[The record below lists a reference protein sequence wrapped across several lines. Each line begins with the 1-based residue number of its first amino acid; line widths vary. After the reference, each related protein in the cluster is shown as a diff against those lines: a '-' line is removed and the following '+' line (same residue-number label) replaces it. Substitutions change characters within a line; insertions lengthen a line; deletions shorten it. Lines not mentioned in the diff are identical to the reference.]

1 MARPLR
7 IIQEQHEDASWA
19 LGPLSR
25 LTTRL
30 AARFDWARDRTVS
43 NLP

>member
-1 MARPLR
+1 MADPLAL
-7 IIQEQHEDASWA
+7 IEVQSQQIDA

-30 AARFDWARDRTVS
+30 AARFDRARDRTVQ
-43 NLP
+43 NVP